1 MTGSRSIC
9 ITTNDPGSLFLWLSN
24 IPLYICTTLF
34 GRFLC
39 CGIKLLMCS
48 HSWEIS
54 NRKAAPTKGATV
66 EVCSSPPW
74 EAAANKLEDHGKAKE
89 EKRREKCTEHP
100 PRETP
105 LKHS

>member
-1 MTGSRSIC
+1 
-9 ITTNDPGSLFLWLSN
+9 
-24 IPLYICTTLF
+24 
-34 GRFLC
+34 
-39 CGIKLLMCS
+39 MCS
-48 HSWEIS
+48 DSWEIS